1 MKLEL
6 LHTFSKRIPDSG
18 LGSLLKLQ
26 TPSFIQ
32 NHPYWDPDERFY
44 KKGGEKKIGIELDNL
59 TKLQDDS
66 IRFYFFSKY
75 DLLSYLTN
83 AREEFLLPTQEYI
96 NKKFLPEIFGE
107 LFEKT
112 AGLDEDIFIFNA
124 IAKKDGDNARAYI
137 QFANR
142 EDTKIYSNLIDI
154 CLSGVSDMEFNIIED
169 VDSKNKFINIK
180 PIYNMKPTIE
190 RLNDILENT
199 LVSDEDKLYYF
210 IFKFGNSIKE
220 LGGIT
225 IFNSNQTYQ
234 EHKEQID
241 AAYNVFISLIKEN
254 INIEFNYPSAID
266 TLKEYLDNHQ
276 EKPLQQILFGA
287 PGTGKSHT
295 INKHNDITE
304 QNSIR
309 TTFHPDSDYS
319 TFVGCYK
326 PTKDEESGEITYDFT
341 PQAFTN
347 AYVAAW
353 KNVESPFFLIIEEIN
368 RGNCAQ
374 IFGDIFQLLD
384 RDPNGFSSYKTTPD
398 QDLANYIREQ
408 FTDTDIDDADVKSGK
423 KMQLPPNLYI
433 WATMNTSDQSLF
445 PIDSAFKRR
454 WDWRYIP
461 IDYTDKG
468 HYIACGDTQYSWADF
483 LQKVNDKVESVTQS
497 EDKKLGYWFMGNG
510 AEQKEITVDRFV
522 SKVVFYLWNDVFK
535 DFGKSGNTIF
545 KDTFAK
551 FHKFFDFGGNPKE
564 DVVKAF
570 LDALGVKSGH
580 VEAGIPEAETPS
592 NAIDY
597 TKYSFDGEKKLSK
610 KALGEKI
617 VLKYLKQNPNLSF
630 EQIRNIFTF
639 DNSVETPY
647 QYKGIIAKTEDITDE
662 RAYSAEQTSSDG
674 VKYKILTWWNKYNVN
689 FIIKFA
695 EAQGWSITEEQK

>member
-1 MKLEL
+1 MKQRRIFYKQLAQAELGETKTHEKYVRFPNDFDYSLFFGKDAFTNGTVLQLNIDAFYNGDKNEIVPLKFVYYINSNKEKRMPSLSSIFDRYNVRQGDTFCLEVIDDGNQISYSVS
-6 LHTFSKRIPDSG
+6 FKKENE
-18 LGSLLKLQ
+18 LKLFS
-26 TPSFIQ
+26 SFVC
-32 NHPYWDPDERFY
+32 YAET
-44 KKGGEKKIGIELDNL
+44 LTDN
-59 TKLQDDS
+59 KV
-66 IRFYFFSKY
+66 
-75 DLLSYLTN
+75 N
-83 AREEFLLPTQEYI
+83 PT
-96 NKKFLPEIFGE
+96 
-107 LFEKT
+107 
-112 AGLDEDIFIFNA
+112 
-124 IAKKDGDNARAYI
+124 
-137 QFANR
+137 
-142 EDTKIYSNLIDI
+142 S
-154 CLSGVSDMEFNIIED
+154 S
-169 VDSKNKFINIK
+169 
-180 PIYNMKPTIE
+180 IYNDPI
-190 RLNDILENT
+190 
-199 LVSDEDKLYYF
+199 
-210 IFKFGNSIKE
+210 
-220 LGGIT
+220 
-225 IFNSNQTYQ
+225 
-234 EHKEQID
+234 
-241 AAYNVFISLIKEN
+241 
-254 INIEFNYPSAID
+254 
-266 TLKEYLDNHQ
+266 
-276 EKPLQQILFGA
+276 QQILFGA

-295 INKHNDITE
+295 ININANITE

-326 PTKDEESGEITYDFT
+326 PTKDEESGDITYDFT

-347 AYVAAW
+347 AYVSAW
-353 KNVESPFFLIIEEIN
+353 KDLSKPFYLIIEEIN

-384 RDPNGFSSYKTTPD
+384 RGENGYSSYKITPD
-398 QDLANYIREQ
+398 KDLTNYISKQLAE
-408 FTDTDIDDADVKSGK
+408 TNILDPEVKSGE
-423 KMQLPPNLYI
+423 KMQLPQNLHI

-461 IDYTDKG
+461 IDYTDNG
-468 HYIACGDTQYSWADF
+468 HYIDCGDTQYSWADF

-510 AEQKEITVDRFV
+510 PEQKEITVDRFV

-545 KDTFAK
+545 KDSFGK
-551 FHKFFDFGGNPKE
+551 FHLFFDSSGKPKE

-570 LDALGVKSGH
+570 LDALGVKIGQ

-647 QYKGIIAKTEDITDE
+647 QYKGIIAKTEDITNE
-662 RAYSAEQTSSDG
+662 RAYSAEHTSSDG
-674 VKYKILTWWNKYNVN
+674 VKYKILTWWNKYNIN
-689 FIIKFA
+689 FIITFA

>member
-1 MKLEL
+1 MKQRRIFYKQLAQAELGETKTHEKYVRFPNDFDYSLFFGKDAFTNGTVLQLNIDAFYNGDKNEIVPLKFVYYINSNKEKRMPSLSSIFDRYNVRQGDTFCLEVIDDGNQISYSVS
-6 LHTFSKRIPDSG
+6 FKKENE
-18 LGSLLKLQ
+18 LKLFS
-26 TPSFIQ
+26 SFVC
-32 NHPYWDPDERFY
+32 YAET
-44 KKGGEKKIGIELDNL
+44 LTDN
-59 TKLQDDS
+59 KV
-66 IRFYFFSKY
+66 
-75 DLLSYLTN
+75 N
-83 AREEFLLPTQEYI
+83 PT
-96 NKKFLPEIFGE
+96 
-107 LFEKT
+107 
-112 AGLDEDIFIFNA
+112 
-124 IAKKDGDNARAYI
+124 
-137 QFANR
+137 
-142 EDTKIYSNLIDI
+142 S
-154 CLSGVSDMEFNIIED
+154 S
-169 VDSKNKFINIK
+169 
-180 PIYNMKPTIE
+180 IYNDPI
-190 RLNDILENT
+190 
-199 LVSDEDKLYYF
+199 
-210 IFKFGNSIKE
+210 
-220 LGGIT
+220 
-225 IFNSNQTYQ
+225 
-234 EHKEQID
+234 
-241 AAYNVFISLIKEN
+241 
-254 INIEFNYPSAID
+254 
-266 TLKEYLDNHQ
+266 
-276 EKPLQQILFGA
+276 QQILFGA

-295 INKHNDITE
+295 ININANITE

-326 PTKDEESGEITYDFT
+326 PTKDEESGDITYDFT

-347 AYVAAW
+347 AYVSAW
-353 KNVESPFFLIIEEIN
+353 KDLSKPFYLIIEEIN

-384 RDPNGFSSYKTTPD
+384 RGENGYSSYKITPD
-398 QDLANYIREQ
+398 KDLTNYISKQLAE
-408 FTDTDIDDADVKSGK
+408 TNILDPEVKSGE
-423 KMQLPPNLYI
+423 KMQLPQNLHI

-461 IDYTDKG
+461 IDYTDNG
-468 HYIACGDTQYSWADF
+468 HYIDCGDTQYSWADF

-510 AEQKEITVDRFV
+510 PEQKEITVDRFV

-545 KDTFAK
+545 KDSFGK
-551 FHKFFDFGGNPKE
+551 FHLFFDSSGKPKE

-570 LDALGVKSGH
+570 LDALGVKSGQ
-580 VEAGIPEAETPS
+580 VEASIPEAETPS

-647 QYKGIIAKTEDITDE
+647 QYKGIIAKTEDITNE
-662 RAYSAEQTSSDG
+662 RAYSAEHTSSDG
-674 VKYKILTWWNKYNVN
+674 VKYKILTWWNKYNIN
-689 FIIKFA
+689 FIITFA